1 MEAKRLFDEKMQQI
15 KNKSE
20 IYEKRI
26 SDKLKELKEWA
37 NPDTILP
44 RIKENTIKIISD
56 KRTIYIALGIA
67 LSFLIVKALIS
78 RRRTRK
84 MLIAPSSSSGSG
96 KMPFKAFRKIRGG
109 GQSLLYEMAI
119 MAIQTFLL
127 HYARK
132 ILIQFLE
139 GKNKPQTLPPP
150 VKDAS
155 NPA

>member
-26 SDKLKELKEWA
+26 SDKLRELKEWA

-44 RIKENTIKIISD
+44 RLKENTIKIISD
-56 KRTIYIALGIA
+56 KRTIYIAIGIA

-78 RRRTRK
+78 RRRNRK
-84 MLIAPSSSSGSG
+84 MLLPSSSGST
-96 KMPFKAFRKIRGG
+96 KVPFKAFRKLRGG

-132 ILIQFLE
+132 ILLQFLE
-139 GKNKPQTLPPP
+139 GKNKPQNLPPP
-150 VKDAS
+150 VKDPS

>member
-44 RIKENTIKIISD
+44 RLKENTIKIISD

-67 LSFLIVKALIS
+67 LSFLLVKALIS
-78 RRRTRK
+78 RRRSRK
-84 MLIAPSSSSGSG
+84 MLLPSASSSI
-96 KMPFKAFRKIRGG
+96 KVPFKAFRKLRGG

-132 ILIQFLE
+132 ILLQFLE
-139 GKNKPQTLPPP
+139 GKNKPQNLPPP

-155 NPA
+155 TPA